1 MPKSAK
7 TKLSPSGRT
16 ASSTKTKLN
25 PSGRTASS
33 TKTKLSP
40 SGRTA
45 LPPEKQTD
53 LVSERDD
60 EPLLDEDADEDDDI
74 ELEEVNFEKE
84 STKHEFNPELQRE
97 VVFVAPEDRMTSNI
111 ISKYEFARVLAVRAQ
126 QIERDNIV
134 FTSIDGLID
143 AAEMAKKEII
153 DKKCPLAIVRRLND
167 SQAEL
172 WPVNELML
180 LEE

>member
-1 MPKSAK
+1 MPKAAPKKRAVTASPLE
-7 TKLSPSGRT
+7 TKSVSVRHT
-16 ASSTKTKLN
+16 ASSLK
-25 PSGRTASS
+25 A
-33 TKTKLSP
+33 KLS
-40 SGRTA
+40 SSS
-45 LPPEKQTD
+45 EKQKD
-53 LVSERDD
+53 DMRRDD
-60 EPLLDEDADEDDDI
+60 DPLLEDDVDEDDDI

-84 STKHEFNPELQRE
+84 STKYEFNPELQRE

-172 WPVNELML
+172 WPVNELMI